1 MAYRSAHSYIA
12 AVIIFLAL
20 FDTLRMAEKAPCSC
34 GCGKL
39 VSASTDLRHRAGK
52 TTPCAKATSSQSIT
66 ATTTKFHPSR
76 NNSPQRKRQRTD
88 PGPLPPLENQDR
100 GPIHA
105 SGLSNNEVPPTANMA
120 VDMESVNPPLPS
132 LSPNHSETESIE
144 PVVNLCAEAWTNAS
158 RYRATVEDADSDE
171 ESDGEEGG
179 TLSSESEDGRD
190 SPLSDSDGSD
200 DGLGIE
206 DTIDDEFERELG
218 NFGAYF
224 NVPSTPQFCN
234 NVLTVEE
241 LTDEELSYLRHYALK
256 VETQMTNDT
265 FSKLAFA
272 FPESTVAS
280 WKITKAR
287 AEFLATFRPVAY
299 DCCISSCCCFVGPN
313 SDLAYCPYC
322 HEPRFNSKGQAR
334 RRFTYAPL
342 IPRLKAFYQ
351 NNEFGHSMLYRSK
364 YQHDGTNLQ
373 DVMDG
378 ANYQRLRGTNV
389 TINGQP
395 RPYKYFEDHRDI
407 ALGLSTDGF
416 CPFRKRKK
424 TCWPILIY
432 NYNLRPEIRFWIRHI
447 LCVGVVPGP
456 YKPKDFDSFLWP
468 LVEELLKLAAGIKAF
483 DLSSDEIFTLR
494 AFLILVFGDI
504 PALSMVM
511 RMKGHNGLVPCRMCK
526 ITALRTPNSRSQGHY
541 VPLHRARHP
550 AVKNNDTAI
559 HVYDPAN
566 LPLRTHTDFL
576 DTARAVQMAPT
587 TAQSNILAKNSGV
600 KGIPILSY
608 LPSLFFPNS
617 FPYDFMHLIFEN
629 VMKNLILLWT
639 GEFKGLGEGTGQY
652 HLMPKVWEAVG
663 TATAASGST
672 IPSAFGARPP
682 NVCDDKMAC
691 TADTWSFW
699 MLYLG
704 PVLLSKRFQRR
715 VYFDHFIEL
724 VKLIRICIQIKIST
738 TEISTLREGFRNWV
752 LKYEQ

>member
-1 MAYRSAHSYIA
+1 MRI
-12 AVIIFLAL
+12 L
-20 FDTLRMAEKAPCSC
+20 PC
-34 GCGKL
+34 L
-39 VSASTDLRHRAGK
+39 LLRHFG
-52 TTPCAKATSSQSIT
+52 
-66 ATTTKFHPSR
+66 
-76 NNSPQRKRQRTD
+76 NN
-88 PGPLPPLENQDR
+88 
-100 GPIHA
+100 
-105 SGLSNNEVPPTANMA
+105 LS
-120 VDMESVNPPLPS
+120 
-132 LSPNHSETESIE
+132 
-144 PVVNLCAEAWTNAS
+144 
-158 RYRATVEDADSDE
+158 
-171 ESDGEEGG
+171 
-179 TLSSESEDGRD
+179 
-190 SPLSDSDGSD
+190 
-200 DGLGIE
+200 
-206 DTIDDEFERELG
+206 
-218 NFGAYF
+218 
-224 NVPSTPQFCN
+224 
-234 NVLTVEE
+234 TVEE
-241 LTDEELSYLRHYALK
+241 LTDEELAYLRHYALK

-272 FPESTVAS
+272 FPESTVTS
-280 WKITKAR
+280 WKITNAR
-287 AEFLATFRPVAY
+287 AEFLAAFRPVEY
-299 DCCISSCCCFVGPN
+299 DCCILSCCCFVGPN
-313 SDLAYCPYC
+313 SELTQCPYC
-322 HEPRFNSKGQAR
+322 HEPRFNSKGRAR

-351 NNEFGHSMLYRSK
+351 NKEFGHSMLYRSK

-378 ANYQRLRGTNV
+378 RNYQRLRGTHV
-389 TINGQP
+389 TVNGQP
-395 RPYKYFEDHRDI
+395 CPYKYFEDHRDI

-432 NYNLRPEIRFWIRHI
+432 NYNLSPEIRFWNRHI
-447 LCVGVVPGP
+447 LCVGVAPGP

-468 LVEELLKLAAGIKAF
+468 LVEELLRLAAGIKAF
-483 DLSSDEIFTLR
+483 DLYSDEIFVLR
-494 AFLILVFGDI
+494 AYLILVFGDI
-504 PALSMVM
+504 PAVSMVM

-526 ITALRTPNSRSQGHY
+526 ITALRTPNSRSPGHY
-541 VPLHRARHP
+541 VPLHRAQHP
-550 AVKNNDTAI
+550 AVKTNDTVT

-566 LPLRTHTDFL
+566 LPLRTHADFL

-608 LPSLFFPNS
+608 LPSLFFPYS

-639 GEFKGLGEGTGQY
+639 GEFKGLDEGTGQY

-663 TATAASGST
+663 NATAASGSI

-724 VKLIRICIQIKIST
+724 VKLIRICIQFKIST
-738 TEISTLREGFRNWV
+738 TEILTLREGFQNWV

>member
-1 MAYRSAHSYIA
+1 
-12 AVIIFLAL
+12 
-20 FDTLRMAEKAPCSC
+20 MAEKAPCSC

-39 VSASTDLRHRAGK
+39 VSASTDHCHRAGK
-52 TTPCAKATSSQSIT
+52 TTPCTKATRL
-66 ATTTKFHPSR
+66 AGTTTPLVKLHQSR
-76 NNSPQRKRQRTD
+76 EKSPPRKRQKTN
-88 PGPLPPLENQDR
+88 PGPLPPLEIQDR
-100 GPIHA
+100 GTIHA
-105 SGLSNNEVPPTANMA
+105 SGSGVNDVPPMANA
-120 VDMESVNPPLPS
+120 ALDMETLDPPQPPL
-132 LSPNHSETESIE
+132 SPVHSETEGIE
-144 PVVNLCAEAWTNAS
+144 PVVNPCAEAWTNAS

-171 ESDGEEGG
+171 ESDGEEDG
-179 TLSSESEDGRD
+179 TPSSESEEGGD
-190 SPLSDSDGSD
+190 SSSSDSDGSD

-206 DTIDDEFERELG
+206 DTINDEFERELG
-218 NFGAYF
+218 NFGAHLKGPF
-224 NVPSTPQFCN
+224 ILQFGDNVP
-234 NVLTVEE
+234 TVEE
-241 LTDEELSYLRHYALK
+241 LTDEELAYLRHYALK
-256 VETQMTNDT
+256 VETHMTNDT

-272 FPESTVAS
+272 FPESTIGS

-313 SDLAYCPYC
+313 GDLTSCPYC
-322 HEPRFNSKGQAR
+322 HEPRFNSKGRPR

-342 IPRLKAFYQ
+342 IPRLLAFYR
-351 NNEFGHSMLYRSK
+351 NKEFGHSMLYRSR
-364 YQHDGTNLQ
+364 YQPDGTNLQ

-378 ANYQRLRGTNV
+378 ENYQRLRETHV

-395 RPYKYFEDHRDI
+395 RPYKYFQDPRDI

-432 NYNLRPEIRFWIRHI
+432 NYNLPPEIRFWIRHI

-468 LVEELLKLAAGIKAF
+468 LVMELLKLAAGIKAF
-483 DLSSDEIFTLR
+483 DLSSDEIFALR

-504 PALSMVM
+504 PAVSMVM
-511 RMKGHNGLVPCRMCK
+511 RMKGHNGLVPCWMCK
-526 ITALRTPNSRSQGHY
+526 ITALRTPNSRSPAHY
-541 VPLHRARHP
+541 IPLNRAQHP
-550 AVKNNDTAI
+550 AVKDDHSAI
-559 HVYDPAN
+559 QVYNPAD
-566 LPLRTHTDFL
+566 LPSRSHADFL
-576 DTARAVQMAPT
+576 NTARAVQMATT
-587 TAQSNILAKNSGV
+587 TAQSNILAKNSGI

-608 LPSLFFPNS
+608 LPSLFFPDS

-629 VMKNLILLWT
+629 VMKNIILLWT
-639 GEFKGLGEGTGQY
+639 GEFKGLDEGSGNY

-663 TATAASGST
+663 AATAAAGST

-724 VKLIRICIQIKIST
+724 VKLIRICLQFKISA
-738 TEISTLREGFRNWV
+738 TEIATLRNGFQEWV

>member
-1 MAYRSAHSYIA
+1 
-12 AVIIFLAL
+12 
-20 FDTLRMAEKAPCSC
+20 MAEKAPCSC

-39 VSASTDLRHRAGK
+39 VSASTDHRHRAGK
-52 TTPCAKATSSQSIT
+52 TTPRAKATGLASQGIT
-66 ATTTKFHPSR
+66 ATTAKFHPSR
-76 NNSPQRKRQRTD
+76 KNSPQRKRQRTN
-88 PGPLPPLENQDR
+88 PGPLAPLEIQDR
-100 GPIHA
+100 GAIHA
-105 SGLSNNEVPPTANMA
+105 SGVNDVPPTANMA
-120 VDMESVNPPLPS
+120 VDMESVNPPL
-132 LSPNHSETESIE
+132 SPNHAETGGIE
-144 PVVNLCAEAWTNAS
+144 PVVNPCAEAWTNAY
-158 RYRATVEDADSDE
+158 RYRATVENADSDE
-171 ESDGEEGG
+171 EFDGEEGG
-179 TLSSESEDGRD
+179 TPSSESEDGED
-190 SPLSDSDGSD
+190 SSLSDSDSSD

-206 DTIDDEFERELG
+206 DTINDEFERELG
-218 NFGAYF
+218 NYGAYF
-224 NVPSTPQFCN
+224 NVPSPPQFGN
-234 NVLTVEE
+234 NVSSVEE
-241 LTDEELSYLRHYALK
+241 LTDDELAYLRHYALK
-256 VETQMTNDT
+256 VETRMTNDT

-272 FPESTVAS
+272 FPESTIGS

-313 SDLAYCPYC
+313 SDLTHCPYC
-322 HEPRFNSKGQAR
+322 HEPRFNSKGRAR

-351 NNEFGHSMLYRSK
+351 NKEFGHSMLYRSK

-483 DLSSDEIFTLR
+483 DLSSDEIFSLR
-494 AFLILVFGDI
+494 AFLILAFGDI
-504 PALSMVM
+504 PAVSMIM

-526 ITALRTPNSRSQGHY
+526 ITALRTPNSRSPGHY

-550 AVKNNDTAI
+550 AVRNNNTVT

-566 LPLRTHTDFL
+566 LPLRTHADFL
-576 DTARAVQMAPT
+576 DTARVVQMAPT
-587 TAQSNILAKNSGV
+587 TAQSNILAKNSGI

-608 LPSLFFPNS
+608 LPSLFFPHS

-639 GEFKGLGEGTGQY
+639 GEFKGLSEGTGQY

-672 IPSAFGARPP
+672 IPSAFTARPP
-682 NVCDDKMAC
+682 NVCVDKMAC

-724 VKLIRICIQIKIST
+724 VKLIRICMQFKIST
-738 TEISTLREGFRNWV
+738 TEISTLREGFQNWV

>member
-1 MAYRSAHSYIA
+1 
-12 AVIIFLAL
+12 
-20 FDTLRMAEKAPCSC
+20 
-34 GCGKL
+34 
-39 VSASTDLRHRAGK
+39 
-52 TTPCAKATSSQSIT
+52 
-66 ATTTKFHPSR
+66 
-76 NNSPQRKRQRTD
+76 
-88 PGPLPPLENQDR
+88 
-100 GPIHA
+100 
-105 SGLSNNEVPPTANMA
+105 
-120 VDMESVNPPLPS
+120 
-132 LSPNHSETESIE
+132 
-144 PVVNLCAEAWTNAS
+144 
-158 RYRATVEDADSDE
+158 
-171 ESDGEEGG
+171 
-179 TLSSESEDGRD
+179 
-190 SPLSDSDGSD
+190 
-200 DGLGIE
+200 
-206 DTIDDEFERELG
+206 
-218 NFGAYF
+218 
-224 NVPSTPQFCN
+224 
-234 NVLTVEE
+234 
-241 LTDEELSYLRHYALK
+241 
-256 VETQMTNDT
+256 MTNDT

-313 SDLAYCPYC
+313 SDLSHCPYC
-322 HEPRFNSKGQAR
+322 HEPRFNSKGRAR

-351 NNEFGHSMLYRSK
+351 NKEFGQSMLYRSK
-364 YQHDGTNLQ
+364 YQHDGTNLR

-378 ANYQRLRGTNV
+378 ANYQRLRGSNV
-389 TINGQP
+389 TINGQL

-432 NYNLRPEIRFWIRHI
+432 NYNLSPEIRFWMRHI

-468 LVEELLKLAAGIKAF
+468 LVEELLKLAAGIKAY
-483 DLSSDEIFTLR
+483 DLSSDEIFALR

-504 PALSMVM
+504 PAVSMVM

-526 ITALRTPNSRSQGHY
+526 ITALRTPNSRSPGHY

-550 AVKNNDTAI
+550 AVKNNNAVT

-566 LPLRTHTDFL
+566 LPLRTHADFL

-587 TAQSNILAKNSGV
+587 TAQSNILAKNSGI

-608 LPSLFFPNS
+608 LPSLFFPFS

-639 GEFKGLGEGTGQY
+639 GGFKGLDEGTGQY

-724 VKLIRICIQIKIST
+724 VKLIRICIQFEIST
-738 TEISTLREGFRNWV
+738 TEISTLREGFQNWV

>member
-1 MAYRSAHSYIA
+1 M
-12 AVIIFLAL
+12 
-20 FDTLRMAEKAPCSC
+20 TEKAPCSC

-39 VSASTDLRHRAGK
+39 VSASTDHRHRAGK
-52 TTPCAKATSSQSIT
+52 TTPRVKATSL
-66 ATTTKFHPSR
+66 TTTNKFHQSR
-76 NNSPQRKRQRTD
+76 KNSPPRKRQRTY
-88 PGPLPPLENQDR
+88 PGPLALNIQDR
-100 GPIHA
+100 GAIHS
-105 SGLSNNEVPPTANMA
+105 SGSSDGPRTANMA
-120 VDMESVNPPLPS
+120 ADNSSLPPLLPI
-132 LSPNHSETESIE
+132 NSETEDIE
-144 PVVNLCAEAWTNAS
+144 PIVNLCAEAWTNAS

-171 ESDGEEGG
+171 ESDGEEDGRP
-179 TLSSESEDGRD
+179 SSESEDGGD
-190 SPLSDSDGSD
+190 SLSDSVSSD

-206 DTIDDEFERELG
+206 DTINDEFERTLA
-218 NFGAYF
+218 NFGVYLNLPSNPQSGN
-224 NVPSTPQFCN
+224 NVP
-234 NVLTVEE
+234 TVEE
-241 LTDEELSYLRHYALK
+241 LTDEELAYLRHYALK
-256 VETQMTNDT
+256 VETHMTNDT

-272 FPESTVAS
+272 FPESIVES

-313 SDLAYCPYC
+313 ADLTRCPHC
-322 HEPRFNSKGQAR
+322 DEPRFNSKGRAR
-334 RRFTYAPL
+334 RRFTYVPL

-351 NNEFGHSMLYRSK
+351 NKEFGRSMLYRSK
-364 YQHDGTNLQ
+364 YQRNGDKFQ

-378 ANYQRLRGTNV
+378 ANYQRLRGTHLTV
-389 TINGQP
+389 NGQP

-416 CPFRKRKK
+416 CLFRRRKK

-432 NYNLRPEIRFWIRHI
+432 NYNLSPEIRFWLRHI
-447 LCVGVVPGP
+447 LCVGVIPG
-456 YKPKDFDSFLWP
+456 KPKDYDSFLWP
-468 LVEELLKLAAGIKAF
+468 LIEELLKLAAGIKAF
-483 DLSSDEIFTLR
+483 DISSDEIFTLR
-494 AFLILVFGDI
+494 AFLIVVFGDI
-504 PALSMVM
+504 PAVSMAM
-511 RMKGHNGLVPCRMCK
+511 RMKGHNGIVPCRMCK
-526 ITALRTPNSRSQGHY
+526 ITAIRTPNSRSPAHY

-550 AVKNNDTAI
+550 AVKNDNTVT

-566 LPLRTHTDFL
+566 LPLRTHADFL
-576 DTARAVQMAPT
+576 DTARSVQMAPT
-587 TAQSNILAKNSGV
+587 TVQSNVLAKNSGI

-608 LPSLFFPNS
+608 LPSLFFPFS

-639 GEFKGLGEGTGQY
+639 GQFKGLDEGTGQY
-652 HLMPKVWEAVG
+652 HLMPKVWEAIG
-663 TATAASGST
+663 TATAASGSE
-672 IPSAFGARPP
+672 IPSSFGARPP

-724 VKLIRICIQIKIST
+724 VKLIHICLQFIISV
-738 TEISTLREGFRNWV
+738 TEISTLREGFQNWV

>member
-1 MAYRSAHSYIA
+1 
-12 AVIIFLAL
+12 
-20 FDTLRMAEKAPCSC
+20 MAEKAPCSC

-39 VSASTDLRHRAGK
+39 VSGSTDHRHRAGK
-52 TTPCAKATSSQSIT
+52 TTPRAKATCLTSREIT
-66 ATTTKFHPSR
+66 ATTTTTKFHLSR
-76 NNSPQRKRQRTD
+76 ENSPQRKRQRTN
-88 PGPLPPLENQDR
+88 PGPLPPLKIQDR
-100 GPIHA
+100 GAIRA
-105 SGLSNNEVPPTANMA
+105 SGSSVNDVPPTANMA
-120 VDMESVNPPLPS
+120 VDMESVNAPLSP
-132 LSPNHSETESIE
+132 LLPNHSETETGTIE
-144 PVVNLCAEAWTNAS
+144 PAVNPCAEAWTNAF
-158 RYRATVEDADSDE
+158 RYRATVEDADSDDDDEEEEE

-179 TLSSESEDGRD
+179 APSSESEDGRD
-190 SPLSDSDGSD
+190 SSLSDSDSSE

-206 DTIDDEFERELG
+206 DTINDEFERALG
-218 NFGAYF
+218 NFGTYL
-224 NVPSTPQFCN
+224 NVPSSSQFGN
-234 NVLTVEE
+234 NVSTVEE
-241 LTDEELSYLRHYALK
+241 LTDEELAYLRHYALK

-287 AEFLATFRPVAY
+287 AEFLATFRPVVY

-313 SDLAYCPYC
+313 SDLTHCPYC
-322 HEPRFNSKGQAR
+322 HEPRFNSKGRAR

-342 IPRLKAFYQ
+342 TPRLKAFYQ
-351 NNEFGHSMLYRSK
+351 NKEFGQSMLYRSK

-378 ANYQRLRGTNV
+378 ANYQRLQGTNV

-432 NYNLRPEIRFWIRHI
+432 NYNLSPQIRFWIRHI

-483 DLSSDEIFTLR
+483 DLSSNKIFALR

-504 PALSMVM
+504 PAVSMVM

-526 ITALRTPNSRSQGHY
+526 ITALRTPNSRSPGHY

-550 AVKNNDTAI
+550 TVKNNNTVT

-566 LPLRTHTDFL
+566 LPLRTHADFL
-576 DTARAVQMAPT
+576 ETARAVQMAPT
-587 TAQSNILAKNSGV
+587 TAQSNILAKNSGI

-608 LPSLFFPNS
+608 LPSLFFPYS

-639 GEFKGLGEGTGQY
+639 GEFKGLDEGTGQY

-682 NVCDDKMAC
+682 NVCDNKMAC

-715 VYFDHFIEL
+715 IYFDHFIEL
-724 VKLIRICIQIKIST
+724 VKLIHICIQFKIST
-738 TEISTLREGFRNWV
+738 TEISTLREGFQNWV